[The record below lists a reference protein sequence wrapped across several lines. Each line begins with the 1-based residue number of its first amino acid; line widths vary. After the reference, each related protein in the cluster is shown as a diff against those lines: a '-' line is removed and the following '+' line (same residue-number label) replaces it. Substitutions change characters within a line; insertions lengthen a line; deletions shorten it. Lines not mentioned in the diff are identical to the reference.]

1 LIVLSRMRRGVESW
15 EGKFEKDIKDV
26 EVQRNAQL
34 ATCIGPRYM
43 TIRGYVEKFRIL

>member
-1 LIVLSRMRRGVESW
+1 MRRGVESW